1 MLHSG
6 VFPADLSLRQ
16 INPIWAMRQSFR
28 TRLKSGWLSFKLRPI
43 ARFMSQALRLGFPAA
58 LLSYLIWGSL
68 PLYIRAMD
76 HIGAIELLMHRI
88 LWSVPTGLIFI
99 AVAANWKDVRAAFTR
114 KNIKWLTVSGL
125 LIGANWAIYIWAVND
140 NRTMEA
146 SLGYYIN
153 PLVNVLFGMLIFSEK
168 LRPAQWAAVAIAAIG
183 VGIMTVAYGRL
194 PWVAFG
200 LCLTF
205 ACYSVI
211 RKKVEI
217 DSRAGFLV
225 EVALLAPV
233 ALIWLL
239 WFQQTPDGRWM
250 GEGGSDILML
260 MAAGPIT
267 AIPLILYAL
276 AAKRLRFST
285 IGMMQYIGP
294 TIQFLIAT
302 LVFKEAFSTTHAIAF
317 GFIWTALIVFTTD
330 SLLGDAKARRLART
344 ARPA

>member
-1 MLHSG
+1 MT
-6 VFPADLSLRQ
+6 P
-16 INPIWAMRQSFR
+16 
-28 TRLKSGWLSFKLRPI
+28 T
-43 ARFMSQALRLGFPAA
+43 LRLGFLAA
-58 LLSYLIWGSL
+58 LLSYLVWGSL
-68 PLYIRAMD
+68 PLYIRAMN
-76 HIGAIELLMHRI
+76 HIGALELLAHRI
-88 LWSVPTGLIFI
+88 LWSVPTAILFI
-99 AVAANWKDVRAAFTR
+99 AIAAKWRDVRAAFSGS
-114 KNIKWLTVSGL
+114 NIKWLGLSGL
-125 LIGANWAIYIWAVND
+125 LIGANWAIYIWAVNAG
-140 NRTMEA
+140 RTMEA

-168 LRPAQWAAVAIAAIG
+168 LRPAQWVAVAIAACG
-183 VGIMTVAYGRL
+183 VGVMAFAFGRM
-194 PWVAFG
+194 PWVALF

-211 RKKVEI
+211 RKKVAI

-233 ALIWLL
+233 ALAWLV
-239 WFQQTPDGRWM
+239 WFAQTPGGRWL
-250 GEGGSDILML
+250 GTGPADIPLL

-294 TIQFLIAT
+294 TLQFLIAV
-302 LVFKEAFSTTHAIAF
+302 LVFKESFGPSHAIAF
-317 GFIWTALIVFTTD
+317 AFIWTALVIFTAD
-330 SLLGDAKARRLART
+330 SLMGDAKARRLART